1 MRDFSPDFRQDLR
14 FRSSGGTELLGGP
27 RSISTPLTPPP
38 PPPPCRLSAQC
49 SSQLR
54 ILQMARL
61 LGLAPPRPPVV
72 TIGTVQRPCS
82 QHRLRADGCA
92 QVSPLLWIP
101 LPWRTPQLMSHPAS
115 RGDLVTRRQAETPD
129 CFLAWLPHGSP
140 KLVLS
145 QERGGG
151 SNLRCLPD
159 VLSSLIYTLCNP
171 YTLAKVLLDILLPHL
186 HPRSPSGTCY

>member
-54 ILQMARL
+54 ILQMAVL

-115 RGDLVTRRQAETPD
+115 RGDLVARNSRLLPGLAATRFPQTCAFPGTGR
-129 CFLAWLPHGSP
+129 
-140 KLVLS
+140 
-145 QERGGG
+145 G